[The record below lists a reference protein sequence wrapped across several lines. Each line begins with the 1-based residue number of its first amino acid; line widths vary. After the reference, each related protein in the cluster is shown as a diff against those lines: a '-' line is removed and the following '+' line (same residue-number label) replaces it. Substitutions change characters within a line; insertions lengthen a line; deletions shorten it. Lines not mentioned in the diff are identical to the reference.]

1 MIGKWGG
8 NITYKEKLLRHF
20 PKARLVTYSD
30 GSPSICVVE
39 LGLLEHCPYDISCE
53 DCWELDYDD
62 EKEKL
67 ERENRKLREQVREL
81 QSILNRMTVERGQIE
96 NVD

>member
-1 MIGKWGG
+1 MTI
-8 NITYKEKLLRHF
+8 KEKILETF
-20 PKARLVTYSD
+20 PKANFVTYDSD
-30 GSPSICVVE
+30 SPVKEMPSICVAE
-39 LGLLEHCPYDISCE
+39 LGIISGCPCDISCK